1 MIFPNK
7 FPFILL
13 VMTTSLCCM
22 RLLLSVH
29 ASPLGT
35 TLKDR
40 AQLNGGR
47 IFLGYYYAWKETLA
61 TEIRKHD
68 GFNVLVD
75 HSLPISIQPSC
86 VFEDTHPRQIR
97 NQYALLQIT
106 VDQIKFLE
114 LDQLYSSTYLV
125 TERERKSFIG
135 SRGKNPEKTII
146 VSPNPVI
153 TKDPKF
159 LDDLVIVFPASLLLP
174 YAEIYHKKYLNPLQ
188 IDAQLVNSEKFVDW
202 RDWPKR
208 IIDLPPDLEPRPR
221 P

>member
-86 VFEDTHPRQIR
+86 VFEDTHPRQMYLSVNPCCIS
-97 NQYALLQIT
+97 
-106 VDQIKFLE
+106 
-114 LDQLYSSTYLV
+114 LYSI
-125 TERERKSFIG
+125 KSGFLFQKKPICAASDHSG
-135 SRGKNPEKTII
+135 SNQIFRAG
-146 VSPNPVI
+146 SVI
-153 TKDPKF
+153 
-159 LDDLVIVFPASLLLP
+159 
-174 YAEIYHKKYLNPLQ
+174 
-188 IDAQLVNSEKFVDW
+188 
-202 RDWPKR
+202 
-208 IIDLPPDLEPRPR
+208 
-221 P
+221 